1 MSARESNDAASPM
14 QFVSWRR
21 SLLGVPL
28 RNEAAGVVDEGD
40 GLRVSVARKRP
51 WWLVPP
57 ISYVIK
63 PRAEKTM
70 RLDALGTEVWRL
82 CDGERTV
89 ERVIDEFAASH
100 RLTFHESRAAV
111 TTYIKR
117 LVERGALVIA
127 AEGEGEGEEKE
138 KSKEE

>member
-1 MSARESNDAASPM
+1 MSARKSDDAASPM

-28 RNEAAGVVDEGD
+28 RNEAAGVVEEGD
-40 GLRVSVARKRP
+40 GLSVSVARKRP

-57 ISYVIK
+57 ISWAIK

-70 RLDALGTEVWRL
+70 RLDALGAEVWRL

-89 ERVIDEFAASH
+89 EQVIDKFATSH

-111 TTYIKR
+111 TTYIR
-117 LVERGALVIA
+117 QLVEHGVLVIA
-127 AEGEGEGEEKE
+127 EEGEGEGEE
-138 KSKEE
+138 